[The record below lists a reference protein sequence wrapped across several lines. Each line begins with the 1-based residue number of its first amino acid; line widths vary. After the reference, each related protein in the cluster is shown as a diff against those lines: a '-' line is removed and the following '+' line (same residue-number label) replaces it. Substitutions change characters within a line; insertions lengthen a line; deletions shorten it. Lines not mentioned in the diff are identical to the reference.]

1 MPAADTTSEK
11 DAEKKLKSINSFMSA
26 KSQKVRKE
34 LQTLV
39 IGIANGQ

>member
-1 MPAADTTSEK
+1 MKT

-26 KSQKVRKE
+26 KSQKARKE

-39 IGIANGQ
+39 IGVANGQRID